1 MTTKSSRQK
10 YDLAREAGVSIS
22 TVSKALSGSYTI
34 SEKTRRHVLE
44 TARRLQYKPN
54 ARARSFA
61 RQKSGTV
68 IFATELYQSI
78 AFENPHMFAILT
90 GVTRSLEEKGYS
102 VLLKHMDKGGATA
115 YVRELMQE
123 RLADGVILHA
133 ALLSRDL
140 AAFLSHADAPYLVI
154 GRPNFPCNICW
165 MDVNHELAGGV
176 AANYLL
182 DRGYRRILYLGG
194 GPEDAISQMR
204 LKGMEAVL
212 REEEL
217 TVDTLF
223 GDTPYTEDVEELQRR
238 LSGENRPEVALC
250 ANNHIALECLQCAMQ
265 LGLRIPRDLA
275 LMTFDRY
282 PFSQLLIPRL
292 TAVEVDMFDMG
303 WEAARFLVQKI
314 KKPLYSKADQET
326 EAASMSAMVVFPLYY
341 LALVLTMTAATIL
354 TVQQLSETDRYRGQ
368 FALLRKLGMDRREMR
383 RALGCQFA
391 TRGWNNILAIF

>member
-1 MTTKSSRQK
+1 MAVTI

-22 TVSKALSGSYTI
+22 TVSKALSDSYTI
-34 SEKTRRHVLE
+34 SEKTKRHVLE

-68 IFATELYQSI
+68 IFATELYQNI

-102 VLLKHMDKGGATA
+102 VLLRHMEKGGAAA
-115 YVRELMQE
+115 YVRGLMQE

-133 ALLSRDL
+133 ALLTRDL
-140 AAFLSHADAPYLVI
+140 AAFLSHAESPYLVI

-182 DRGYRRILYLGG
+182 DRGYRRLLYLGG
-194 GPEDAISQMR
+194 CPEDAISRSR
-204 LKGMEAVL
+204 LKGIGAVL

-217 TVDTLF
+217 SVETLF
-223 GDTPYTEDVEELQRR
+223 GDTPYTEDIEALKHILCSEA
-238 LSGENRPEVALC
+238 RPEAALC
-250 ANNHIALECLQCAMQ
+250 ANNRIALECLQCAMQ
-265 LGLRIPRDLA
+265 LGLRIPQDLA

-303 WEAARFLVQKI
+303 WEAARFLMQRI
-314 KKPLYSKADQET
+314 KKPGLQ
-326 EAASMSAMVVFPLYY
+326 
-341 LALVLTMTAATIL
+341 
-354 TVQQLSETDRYRGQ
+354 VQTFCTTPRLLEGQ
-368 FALLRKLGMDRREMR
+368 S
-383 RALGCQFA
+383 
-391 TRGWNNILAIF
+391 T